1 MFDAVI
7 FDWDGTLAD
16 TKRAVVESFQKVLR
30 KIGCEVSDEFIARRI
45 GIGAR
50 NTFRDAL
57 KVTTTTF
64 DDEMLDELVRKKVE
78 AQMDLTANIN
88 LFDGALDLLNSL
100 YGKVKIALATM
111 NNRRVIDKLFGER
124 GIRKYFDVVITVE
137 DVLQPKP
144 NPEIF
149 LECAKK
155 LECRPEKCVVIEDSV
170 FGVKAAKEAK
180 MQCIAIPTGAYSRE
194 ELEDHEPDL
203 LVNSIAEREKILNF
217 ILG

>member
-16 TKRAVVESFQKVLR
+16 TKHAVVTSFQKVLR
-30 KIGCEVSDEFIARRI
+30 EIGCEVSDEFIARRI

-57 KVTTTTF
+57 KAANITF
-64 DDEMLDELVRKKVE
+64 DNKTLDELVKKKIE
-78 AQMDLTANIN
+78 AQIDLTANIN

-111 NNRRVIDKLFGER
+111 NNRRVINKLLSEKDV
-124 GIRKYFDVVITVE
+124 RKYFDVVITVE

-155 LECRPEKCVVIEDSV
+155 LKCHPEKCVVIEDSV

-180 MQCIAIPTGAYSRE
+180 MKCIAIPTGTYSRE
-194 ELEDHEPDL
+194 ELEDQEPEL
-203 LVNSIAEREKILNF
+203 IVNSIAEREKILNF

>member
-16 TKRAVVESFQKVLR
+16 TKRAVVNSFQKVLR
-30 KIGCEVSDEFIARRI
+30 KIGCEVNDEFIARRI

-57 KVTTTTF
+57 KAANITF
-64 DDEMLDELVRKKVE
+64 DNEMLDELVRKKVE

-100 YGKVKIALATM
+100 YGRVKIALATM
-111 NNRRVIDKLFGER
+111 NNRRVIDKLLGER

-155 LECRPEKCVVIEDSV
+155 LKCRPEKCVVIEDSV

-180 MQCIAIPTGAYSRE
+180 MKCIAIPTGTYSRE
-194 ELEDHEPDL
+194 ELEDQEPGLIVD
-203 LVNSIAEREKILNF
+203 SIAEREKILNF

>member
-16 TKRAVVESFQKVLR
+16 TKHAVVTSFQKVLR
-30 KIGCEVSDEFIARRI
+30 EIGCEVSDEFIARRI

-57 KVTTTTF
+57 KAANITF
-64 DDEMLDELVRKKVE
+64 DNKTLDELVKKKVE

-111 NNRRVIDKLFGER
+111 NNRRVINKLLSEKDV
-124 GIRKYFDVVITVE
+124 RKYFDVVITVE

-155 LECRPEKCVVIEDSV
+155 LKCRPEKCVVIEDSV

-180 MQCIAIPTGAYSRE
+180 MKCIAIPTGTYSRE
-194 ELEDHEPDL
+194 ELEDQEPEL
-203 LVNSIAEREKILNF
+203 IVNSIAEREKILNF